1 MDSGVFGAF
10 DRRMPNRDRKAL
22 ARRLLDRELGVRG
35 WPGQKVNQGLMAQVR
50 DTMFIITLCYGLKL
64 RLSSP

>member
-10 DRRMPNRDRKAL
+10 DRRVPNRKAL
-22 ARRLLDRELGVRG
+22 ARRLLDRELGERG

-50 DTMFIITLCYGLKL
+50 ERSVSHHTMV
-64 RLSSP
+64 